1 MNSDTAVTRMT
12 SDPDAVKR
20 SVMQALFLRPIF
32 RRAFLLCDVQGFTV
46 TEAADILGIGPAA
59 VKARLDRARR
69 LLSVRM
75 REALP

>member
-1 MNSDTAVTRMT
+1 MNFDTGVIRTT
-12 SDPDAVKR
+12 SDPDAVRR
-20 SVMQALFLRPIF
+20 SVTQAFFLRPIF

-46 TEAADILGIGPAA
+46 KEAADILGIGPAA
-59 VKARLDRARR
+59 VEARLDRARR